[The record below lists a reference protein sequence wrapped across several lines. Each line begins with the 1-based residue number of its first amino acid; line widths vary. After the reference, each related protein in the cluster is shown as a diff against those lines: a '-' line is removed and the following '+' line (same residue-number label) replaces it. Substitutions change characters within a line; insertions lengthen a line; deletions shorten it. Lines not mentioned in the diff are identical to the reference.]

1 MNNTKQTKD
10 NSNINKG
17 GKLMK
22 FRNYL
27 GRRKA
32 YICGC
37 IIVAVLIITTASLM
51 QIYKVN
57 QQNTESLRIKE
68 QKYNQ
73 LDKENAQLV
82 KQIDE
87 LQQQLEKKDA
97 ELESK
102 NEVISKIQNNYT
114 TLNKQIDELIKTIEN

>member
-10 NSNINKG
+10 NININKG

-22 FRNYL
+22 LRNYL

-114 TLNKQIDELIKTIEN
+114 TLNKQINELIKTIEN